1 MYYCMGRQTVRLERI
16 ETVEMENGNETSEAQ
31 ENPYLVQQIVLEFF
45 LLVLIIVGNVAVLIV
60 IISEGK
66 RSRMNFY
73 IKNLAV
79 ADLLCG
85 VFYVIPR
92 IVFLFNNGFFGG
104 NILCKIQEYLKVKFG
119 IYGSNTIMVAV
130 SIDRLFLLLAPM
142 GSLVARGKRPLV
154 VCILCWLLAA
164 VISISG
170 PIVFS
175 YDGKKKHALLT
186 STDGL
191 RYGTFPLLLSH
202 MTIYFTIIFV
212 GVFVIPTLIIMGCY
226 FTIAYIIW
234 KVSHSSEGRQESNV
248 LNPPQHSSLS
258 NNSQTDSD
266 FGSTITKAK
275 MKTIKMTFVI
285 AIAFVVCWS
294 PYMIVNILSVY
305 DYKMTTNKFFGIFIG
320 SLLPLNSV
328 VNPLIYAAFSV
339 RVCRQFRSK
348 LRRKLSASRSSRRT
362 ENVCL

>member
-1 MYYCMGRQTVRLERI
+1 MENEDDYYYY
-16 ETVEMENGNETSEAQ
+16 NGNETFEAH
-31 ENPYLVQQIVLEFF
+31 ENPYRVHQIVLEFF

-92 IVFLFNNGFFGG
+92 IVFHFNNGFFGG
-104 NILCKIQEYLKVKFG
+104 NILCKIQEYLKNFG

-154 VCILCWLLAA
+154 VCTLCWLLAA

-175 YDGKKKHALLT
+175 YDGEVCTLN
-186 STDGL
+186 
-191 RYGTFPLLLSH
+191 LSRDEI
-202 MTIYFTIIFV
+202 TIYFTIIFV

-226 FTIAYIIW
+226 FTIAFIIW
-234 KVSHSSEGRQESNV
+234 KVSHSSKGRQESNV

-294 PYMIVNILSVY
+294 PYMIVNILNVY
-305 DYKMTTNKFFGIFIG
+305 GYMMTTNEFFGIFIG